1 MLDAAVRELRDDFAA
16 GVSSIESDVTLDPSI
31 ANLREKISRADFLRP
46 FSIYSKG
53 HLRRVDDCL
62 RAIST
67 RQLKNDPLQVALA
80 VESILELFARLGTAV
95 EQSVVCEKRIE
106 ANCSS

>member
-46 FSIYSKG
+46 FSIT
-53 HLRRVDDCL
+53 RRGTCVGLMIVCVP
-62 RAIST
+62 S
-67 RQLKNDPLQVALA
+67 ALG
-80 VESILELFARLGTAV
+80 S
-95 EQSVVCEKRIE
+95 
-106 ANCSS
+106 